1 MIKKRIL
8 AITLAMCLLLGLVPG
23 TGISGLIS
31 SAQAVGE
38 TGAFGIPTPTE
49 MSAEEQKQSEITPFG
64 TKEGQAFPL
73 FVKSELFASYGWD
86 GNKSDKVRNYLKA
99 YDRTDNSGGNLP
111 TVNLN
116 SGEAQIGYNENGYS
130 NTYTATATDGIDL
143 GSGKED
149 HVAVLGYNAKSHC
162 LELGI
167 ADRNGSKKNIVNVA
181 QGWTIDF
188 LDDVEI
194 HQMNGFLSV
203 ACGDFDGDGLDSA
216 VVFQTGAGT
225 LTPNI
230 LEYKVEKDGTVYNS
244 AINAL
249 DATNGPFYVVN
260 NVFKLLNSGADA
272 GGAKR
277 EAKNA
282 PKVQLEAAD
291 VDKDG
296 YDELVATVSMNDT
309 YKWNDL
315 KHLGTQVFIY
325 DKLNGAWTLS
335 ARFALK
341 DGLASKDNS
350 AAAQS
355 GRMVWGTSSVGN
367 VIASDNSGA
376 QTDFPEI
383 VTAGLKDGESKDFN
397 NINVVGDDT
406 IVYSIIRCTGM
417 KSGTQPT
424 ADGNYQG
431 SYEQISYGTVAPNE
445 FTKSG
450 FYESE
455 DVSPLLQ
462 TKCFHY
468 LDSAHA
474 EGVFI
479 SGSVYTYN
487 ANLYKEENRV
497 GGLTH
502 LYTFSYFTNG
512 DKGIGS
518 HAITNAQVEAVT
530 AGNFD
535 GNEEGREQIVCAP
548 LLKQSGAN
556 NGFCWLYVY
565 GYYGEAGSGSWQEQ
579 GKDYYPLFIDR
590 KGRSYVSLTDFDYD
604 NDSTIVKYESVE
616 KQWSDPEV
624 MAILEAAPYFQ
635 DIGQGISSTNYQIAN
650 SSGSS
655 NGYSKSV
662 TSNILLG
669 YEKTGKIAGGGLEID
684 MENNYTW
691 ATNQSRTITYS
702 INYANTTDK
711 NQVVVYRTPTLV
723 YHYTNINTGEPVYLA
738 RPLDTVT
745 SMIPVAEYNAEAA
758 GYNMQ
763 LIDEANYCD
772 PGHPATYPATVAQIE
787 SMGGKDVK
795 VFGTPSDYSHGI
807 ITKTISLANETE
819 SSYNYEFSV
828 SFTAYGLLFGA
839 KAGGGLG
846 IDTNETTA
854 TIDGTEITRS
864 GSVEGMGK
872 ADYGFNWDFATWNT
886 DFNGL
891 TIPVCGYTVTNT
903 ASPPAPGKNLDITS
917 ITTDS
922 LTLQWGKGD
931 RPASKYNIYRIIE
944 DSTDPY
950 LYLGSLPGNQDRY
963 TFPLKGLDPDTSY
976 TFVVRGATGNK
987 ESVDSL
993 SATARTAMV
1002 GDSVT
1007 ISDVADAQVAPG
1019 ESAKFSAAVAS
1030 CERFSSLQRFWQK
1043 REANNGVWKDLD
1055 GEHSTSLIVS
1065 NVTKD
1070 MDGDQYRLKIKATTT
1085 SASYGYYYSNAAT
1098 LTVSTTATQAELT
1111 VSGTG
1116 GMGTLD
1122 SPYSGSASYTTQT
1135 KENATITAT
1144 VQATFAEKKGL
1155 VYQSGSAYIGRLDD
1169 GKEGTGSTYYA
1180 LTKNGTEYT
1189 SGVALTQSARWL
1201 NGSGAE
1207 VTLPGKTQP
1216 YAEAKQQDGYTAIA
1230 KWNRTDAAYEIL
1242 WYQNGEYYTAATTE
1256 AGTTYTPA
1264 EEVSQDGIFLDTI
1277 LYAGEDGTVIRAM
1290 DTYYA
1295 IDAAKTVTTVFLD
1308 DYVTIGTTIYPLAS
1322 LAPVQATEQRAI
1334 PVLKTMTT
1342 PGSALTLSAVLRKAN
1357 SKQALTGTE
1366 ADFVIT
1372 DQSTGTPQIIHATSG
1387 SDGKITASWTA
1398 GSPGLYSIQVSLPAT
1413 AALDASLSDAKYYYA
1428 YGNPDEDQY
1437 RLGLNVNGQ
1446 TVAGETAYGSQI
1458 NLVPQQ
1464 WQNKTWN
1471 AADSA
1476 LRVSEQGSTTSQPIT
1491 GKSDSPTKAGKYLFS
1506 MLSGENVLASAALTV
1521 TPVAVTVTPVLN
1533 SETPTSASEVT
1544 LRVEGDMSAQD
1555 KEKLANALEISCPY
1569 FEDTAMTGAFT
1580 VSLTW
1585 KDNTDAAYL
1594 RGAYSITL
1602 GSASF
1607 YKMANT
1613 AQVSYAVEGSGG
1625 KLLGEVD
1632 TNTGTASMASGSSQS
1647 QGATLYFTATPDAG
1661 YQIQGWKINGER
1673 LDDSNDHYTIL
1684 NVGKGQ
1690 QLQIEGFDPDLD
1702 AKNGALLV
1710 QVAFTNQA
1718 SHITYT
1724 AGEGGR
1730 IAAKTSK
1737 GSDVPSDSSLA
1748 YDATVLFTA
1757 TPEAGKMVTKWMV
1770 ATNGGEPTRYTW
1782 PGTEKPYLENTL
1794 ALRKLDQAEYT
1805 VYAEF
1810 GDEEMFTV
1818 KAPTLVNSR
1827 GNAVHTGSITM
1838 KTTNGNEIKNGD
1850 KLPKGKAVI
1859 YTVTLDDK
1867 NFTTL
1872 NGWEVSK
1879 DGGKTWERSGTS
1891 NATRGY
1897 TCYAG
1902 EGESLQVRAVVSSA
1916 QSYPLTWRIEG
1927 APEENEGFALTAASG
1942 DTTLTSGAEYPV
1954 NTPVTFALTLPSDYE
1969 VTGWTGA
1976 KQDPENSQSAT
1987 LTLTKETEVVV
1998 TVAKRAPSDDDK
2010 PTPPDNN
2017 GGDWNLDYQTCDR
2030 GETCPLADFA
2040 DLDPNAWYH
2049 DGVHF
2054 ALANGVLEGCG
2065 DEDFRL
2071 DTPTNRAM
2079 LAVILWRMNGCPD
2092 AGDDTN
2098 FPDVPDQSWYEKAA
2112 AWAAEHGYIEG
2123 DDTGRFAPE
2132 SPLTREQMATI
2143 LWRYAQ
2149 SKGYDVSVGES
2160 TSLEAFAD
2168 AEDISDYAVPAMQWA
2183 VGVGLITGQP
2193 DGDTLCLT
2201 PTSST
2206 TRAEAASMIQ
2216 RFCQYVWKR

>member
-8 AITLAMCLLLGLVPG
+8 AIALAVCLLLGLVPG
-23 TGISGLIS
+23 AGISGLIPT
-31 SAQAVGE
+31 ARAAGE
-38 TGAFGIPTPTE
+38 SGAFGIPTPAE
-49 MSAEEQKQSEITPFG
+49 MTAKEQQESQITPFG
-64 TKEGQAFPL
+64 TKNTFPL

-86 GNKSDKVRNYLKA
+86 GNKSDQVRNYLKA
-99 YDRTDNSGGNLP
+99 YDRTDNSNGGLP

-116 SGEAQIGYNENGYS
+116 SGDFQIGYNENGYS

-149 HVAVLGYNAKSHC
+149 HVAVLGYNAKSRC

-230 LEYKVEKDGTVYNS
+230 LEYKVEKDGTVHNS

-315 KHLGTQVFIY
+315 KHLGTQVFLY

-341 DGLASKDNS
+341 DGPASKDNS

-406 IVYSIIRCTGM
+406 VVYSILRCTGM

-431 SYEQISYGTVAPNE
+431 NYEQISYGTMSPNE

-462 TKCFHY
+462 TKCFSY
-468 LDSAHA
+468 QGSARA
-474 EGVFI
+474 EAVFI
-479 SGSVYTYN
+479 GGSVYQYVSNGSTGS
-487 ANLYKEENRV
+487 LS
-497 GGLTH
+497 H
-502 LYTFSYFTNG
+502 LYTFAYFNSG
-512 DKGIGS
+512 DKGIGGHS
-518 HAITNAQVEAVT
+518 ITNAQVEAVA

-556 NGFCWLYVY
+556 NGFCWLYMY

-604 NDSTIVKYESVE
+604 NDSTIVTYEGVE

-635 DIGQGISSTNYQIAN
+635 DIGQGLGSGTSYQLSN

-655 NGYSKSV
+655 SGYSKSL
-662 TSNILLG
+662 TTDLLLG
-669 YEKTGKIAGGGLEID
+669 YEKSGKVLGGGIEGS
-684 MENNYTW
+684 MENNFTW
-691 ATNQSRTITYS
+691 ATNEARTLTYT
-702 INYANTTDK
+702 INYVNNTEE
-711 NQVVVYRTPTLV
+711 NQVVVYRTPTLL
-723 YHYTNINTGEPVYLA
+723 YKYKDINTGEPIYLA

-745 SMIPVAEYNAEAA
+745 SMIPVAEYNAQAA
-758 GYNMQ
+758 SYNME

-772 PGHPATYPATVAQIE
+772 PGHPATYPATTAQIE
-787 SMGGKDVK
+787 STGGKNVM
-795 VFGTPSDYSHGI
+795 VTNTPSNYDTGGA
-807 ITKTISLANETE
+807 ITKSISLANETE
-819 SSYNYEFSV
+819 SSYNYELSV
-828 SFTAYGLLFGA
+828 SFTAYGLLFGV

-846 IDTNETTA
+846 YDYNETTA
-854 TIDGTEITRS
+854 TINGKEITRS
-864 GSVEGMGK
+864 GTVDGGK
-872 ADYGFNWDFATWNT
+872 QADYDFNWDFATWNT
-886 DFNGL
+886 EFNGL

-922 LTLQWGKGD
+922 LTLQWSKGD
-931 RPASKYNIYRIIE
+931 RPASKYNIYRVID

-950 LYLGSLPGNQDRY
+950 LYLGSLPGNQSKY
-963 TFPLKGLDPDTSY
+963 EFPLQGLDPDTSY

-1055 GEHSTSLIVS
+1055 GEHGTSLTVS

-1098 LTVSTTATQAELT
+1098 LTVSTTATEADLT
-1111 VSGTG
+1111 VNGTG
-1116 GMGTLD
+1116 GSGTLE

-1135 KENATITAT
+1135 QENASITAT

-1189 SGVALTQSARWL
+1189 SGAALTQSARWL
-1201 NGSGAE
+1201 NGAGAE

-1230 KWNRTDAAYEIL
+1230 KWNRADAAYETL

-1295 IDAAKTVTTVFLD
+1295 IDAAKTVTTVYPD
-1308 DYVTIGTTIYPLAS
+1308 DYVTIGRTIYPLAS
-1322 LAPVQATEQRAI
+1322 LKPVMTQEQRTI
-1334 PVLKTMTT
+1334 PVLKTATT
-1342 PGSALTLSAVLRKAN
+1342 PGTTLTLSAVLRKEN
-1357 SKQALTGTE
+1357 SKQALTGTG

-1372 DQSTGTPQIIHATSG
+1372 NQSTGTPQIIHVTSG
-1387 SDGKITASWTA
+1387 SDGKISASWSA
-1398 GSPGLYSIQVSLPAT
+1398 GSPGLYSIQVSIPAT
-1413 AALDASLSDAKYYYA
+1413 AALETSLSEARYYSA
-1428 YGNPDEDQY
+1428 SGNPAEDQY
-1437 RLGLNVNGQ
+1437 RLGLNVNGK

-1464 WQNKTWN
+1464 GKNNSWKE
-1471 AADSA
+1471 ADSGIA
-1476 LRVSEQGSTTSQPIT
+1476 LNVTGQGSAAAQAIS
-1491 GKSDSPTKAGKYLFS
+1491 GKSYLPTQAGKYLFS
-1506 MLSGENVLASAALTV
+1506 MQNGDSVLASAALTV
-1521 TPVAVTVTPVLN
+1521 TPVAVTVTPTWKGEV
-1533 SETPTSASEVT
+1533 PASASDVSLKFT
-1544 LRVEGDMSAQD
+1544 GDISSRDQAR
-1555 KEKLANALEISCPY
+1555 LANALAIDCLY
-1569 FEDTAMTGAFT
+1569 FDQPELTGAFT
-1580 VSLTW
+1580 VSLRW
-1585 KDNTDAAYL
+1585 KDDNPDAADL
-1594 RGAYSITL
+1594 RSAYSITL

-1632 TNTGTASMASGSSQS
+1632 TSTGSASMASGSSQS
-1647 QGATLYFTATPDAG
+1647 QGATLYFTATPDTG
-1661 YQIQGWKINGER
+1661 YEIKGWKINGER
-1673 LDDSNDHYTIL
+1673 LDDSNDHYTVL

-1690 QLQIEGFDPDLD
+1690 QLQIEDFNPELD
-1702 AKNGALLV
+1702 AKNGTLLV

-1724 AGEGGR
+1724 ASEGGQ
-1730 IAAKTSK
+1730 ITAKTSK

-1757 TPEAGKMVTKWMV
+1757 APEEGKMVTKWMV
-1770 ATNGGEPTRYTW
+1770 AINGGEPTLYTW

-1794 ALRKLDQAEYT
+1794 ALRKLDQADYT

-1810 GDEEMFTV
+1810 GGEETFTV
-1818 KAPTLVNSR
+1818 KAPALVNSR
-1827 GNAVHTGSITM
+1827 GNAVNTGSITM

-1891 NATRGY
+1891 NTTRGY

-1902 EGESLQVRAVVSSA
+1902 EGDTLQVRAVVSSA

-1927 APEENEGFALTAASG
+1927 APEESADFTLTAASG
-1942 DTTLTSGAEYPV
+1942 DTTLTSGAEYPA
-1954 NTPVTFALTLPSDYE
+1954 NTPVTFTLTLPSDYE
-1969 VTGWTGA
+1969 VISWTGA
-1976 KQDPENSQSAT
+1976 KQDPANSQTAA

-1998 TVAKRAPSDDDK
+1998 TVAKRAPSDDDNR
-2010 PTPPDNN
+2010 TD
-2017 GGDWNLDYQTCDR
+2017 GDWNLNYRTCDR
-2030 GETCPLADFA
+2030 GETCPLAGFA
-2040 DLDPNAWYH
+2040 DLDPTAWYH

-2079 LAVILWRMNGCPD
+2079 LAVILWRMNDRPD

-2112 AWAAEHGYIEG
+2112 QWAAEHGYIEG
-2123 DDTGRFAPE
+2123 DDEGRFGPE
-2132 SPLTREQMATI
+2132 NPLTREQMATI

-2160 TSLEAFAD
+2160 TSLENFAD
-2168 AEDISDYAVPAMQWA
+2168 AGDISDYAVPAMQWA
-2183 VGVGLITGQP
+2183 VGAGLISGQP
-2193 DGDTLCLT
+2193 DGDDLRLN
-2201 PTSST
+2201 PAGST
-2206 TRAEAASMIQ
+2206 TRAEIATMLM
-2216 RFCQYVWKR
+2216 RFCAVYQK